1 MPKCLLFLIFLV
13 LGAQSVAA
21 QGLAFRQLPPKGD
34 RGALGANQPLPQVI
48 ISGKVLRLSPG
59 AVIYD
64 QQNRMI
70 VHANLPAQGNV
81 FYTKDMNGD
90 IQRMYILTAQE
101 SELLDR
107 NPRK

>member
-1 MPKCLLFLIFLV
+1 MRKCLLFLIFLA
-13 LGAQSVAA
+13 GAAQTVAA
-21 QGLAFRQLPPKGD
+21 QGLAFRQLPLKGE
-34 RGALGANQPLPQVI
+34 RGALGATQPLPQVI
-48 ISGKVLRLSPG
+48 ISGKLLRLSPG